1 MKASRILLFILSV
14 ILILGVG
21 WAFFPQEGIEIGGT
35 TLRFASYE
43 EASSRI
49 NEEVV
54 DVDKVLSE
62 VEQSFNMLS
71 GSKQDTLKY
80 FKNFLKSN
88 PNRIYLPNDDYT
100 YLDSL
105 FHLFESA
112 EREGKTYRI
121 MHYGDSQIEMDRI
134 SSIIRDHLQ
143 GIFGG
148 YGNGLVPVIQSI
160 PTYSLVQ
167 SASGDLARYTLI
179 GDSTTVRADH
189 NRYGVMTQFSQLS
202 GEATITFR
210 VSKNSNCQERAKK
223 FSKVALLV
231 GNSSAG
237 FKASFRSNEIRPEDK
252 VLKNAVKGVSLLTWE
267 LPAYVSRGT
276 ITLSGDAEIYG
287 FLMDGEGGIA
297 IDNVPLRGSSG
308 TIFTRLSKY
317 VIRQSFD
324 LLDTRMIIL
333 QFGGNRAVSIRN
345 EKSISNY
352 LRQLE
357 RQIDYFHGVAPEAQ
371 ILFIGPSDM
380 GRSVEG
386 RIATIPMLPALNDS
400 LKVMALSKGV
410 AYWDLFNMMG
420 GENSMVRW
428 VKHSPPLASSDYIH
442 FTTRGAEHV
451 GMAFAR
457 AFEVCYN
464 FYKLRQELDPEMV
477 SGYMNSEDSSDVPF
491 FGLPGAKFDLFSEE
505 Q

>member
-1 MKASRILLFILSV
+1 MKASKIFLFILSV
-14 ILILGVG
+14 IFILGVV
-21 WAFFPQEGIEIGGT
+21 WAVFPQGGIKVGGT
-35 TLRFASYE
+35 TLRFASFE
-43 EASSRI
+43 EASSSI

-62 VEQSFNMLS
+62 VEQSFKLLS
-71 GSKQDTLKY
+71 GSQQDTLRF

-88 PNRIYLPNDDYT
+88 PNRIWLPNDDYS

-112 EREGKTYRI
+112 QKEGKTYRI

-134 SSIIRDHLQ
+134 SSIVREHLQ

-148 YGNGLVPVIQSI
+148 NGNGLVPAIQSVS
-160 PTYSLVQ
+160 TYSLVQ
-167 SASGDLARYTLI
+167 SASGDLTRYTLI
-179 GDSTTVRADH
+179 GDSTTVRAEH
-189 NRYGVMTQFSQLS
+189 NRYGLMTQFSQLS
-202 GEATITFR
+202 GEASISFR
-210 VSKNSNCQERAKK
+210 VSKNSNCQERAKN
-223 FSKVALLV
+223 FSKVSLLI
-231 GNSSAG
+231 GNSSPG
-237 FKASFRSNEIRPEDK
+237 FRASLRCDTIRTESK

-267 LPAYVSRGT
+267 LPAYASRGT
-276 ITLSGDAEIYG
+276 IILSGSAEIYG
-287 FLMDGEGGIA
+287 FLMDAESGIA
-297 IDNVPLRGSSG
+297 LDNAPLRGSSG
-308 TIFTRLSKY
+308 TIFTRLSKS
-317 VIRQSFD
+317 VMKHSFD

-333 QFGGNRAVSIRN
+333 QFGGNRAVSVHN
-345 EKSISNY
+345 EKHISNY

-357 RQIDYFHGVAPEAQ
+357 KQIDYFHEVAPNAQ

-386 RIATIPMLPALNDS
+386 RISTIPMLPDLNDS
-400 LKVMALSKGV
+400 LRVMALGKGA

-428 VKHSPPLASSDYIH
+428 VKHSPPLASSDHIH

-477 SGYMNSEDSSDVPF
+477 FVYMNSEDRSEVSSVDTTESNNDKSSV
-491 FGLPGAKFDLFSEE
+491 GE
-505 Q
+505 